1 MSPSYRSGGMEVKR
15 KRISADTANT
25 MTLMELLILLK
36 QVILSPEVLGVTIV
50 IALYINIVS
59 WIVRYRKRPPRP
71 RPVKASAEPKKED
84 KKKNSDE
91 DDEEEVDE
99 GED

>member
-1 MSPSYRSGGMEVKR
+1 MEVKR

-71 RPVKASAEPKKED
+71 RR
-84 KKKNSDE
+84 
-91 DDEEEVDE
+91 
-99 GED
+99 